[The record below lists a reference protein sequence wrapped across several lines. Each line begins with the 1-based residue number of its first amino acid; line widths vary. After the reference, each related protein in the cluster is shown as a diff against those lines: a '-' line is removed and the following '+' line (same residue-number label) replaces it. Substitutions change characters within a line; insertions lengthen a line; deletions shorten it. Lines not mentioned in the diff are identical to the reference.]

1 MSSDGS
7 SSYQPRRKVSRQ
19 VAANRTEPPRA
30 GFTLVELTVVMAILG
45 VLMTLLIAAVQVS
58 REMTRKTSCSNNLRN
73 QLLASH
79 EFQAALRHY
88 PAGRLIAKGR
98 EYSWC
103 LELLPYLEQQA
114 LYIQFDRSRPWN
126 DGGSNLSAAQTT
138 LKIFRCASSVK
149 KFPGK
154 TDYGGVMG
162 STLTVSPGFD
172 FENGVMIE
180 VGGWRRDFLTAA
192 EIIDGTSQ
200 TIAIA
205 ECVDRPPDEGGM
217 WVTGFNAFS
226 HDNGTINGKAS
237 DDICSRH
244 PGGAL
249 VGFADGRVCFLSQNI
264 APLIVG
270 ALCTRNGGERVNEP

>member
-1 MSSDGS
+1 M
-7 SSYQPRRKVSRQ
+7 
-19 VAANRTEPPRA
+19 
-30 GFTLVELTVVMAILG
+30 VELIVVVAILG
-45 VLMTLLIAAVQVS
+45 VLMALLLAAVQAS
-58 REMTRKTSCSNNLRN
+58 RELARKTSCGNNVRN
-73 QLLASH
+73 QLLAVQ
-79 EFQAALRHY
+79 EFQAAQRHY
-88 PAGRLIAKGR
+88 PAGRQIAKLR

-103 LELLPYLEQQA
+103 VDLLPHLDQRA
-114 LYIQFDRSRPWN
+114 LHARLDRSRPWN
-126 DGGSNLSAAQTT
+126 DGAGNWEAAQTP
-138 LKIFRCASSVK
+138 LKIFRCASAIR

-180 VGGWRRDFLTAA
+180 VGGWRRDYLTPA
-192 EIIDGTSQ
+192 EIVDGTSH

-205 ECVDRPPDEGGM
+205 ECIDRDADGGGL

-226 HDNGTINGKAS
+226 HDNGSINGKVS

-249 VGFADGRVCFLSQNI
+249 VGFADARVHFLSQNT
-264 APLIVG
+264 AALIVG
-270 ALCTRNGGERVNEP
+270 ALCTRNGGERTNEY